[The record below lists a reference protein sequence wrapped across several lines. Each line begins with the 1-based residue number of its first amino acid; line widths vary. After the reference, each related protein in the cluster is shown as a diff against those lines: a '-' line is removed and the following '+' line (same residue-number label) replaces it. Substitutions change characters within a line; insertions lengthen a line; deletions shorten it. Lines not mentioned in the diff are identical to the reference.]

1 MLHILPCLDAD
12 EMAECRRRELDLSCG
27 KAAAS
32 GASAIEAAR
41 RGHDVYGIDSK
52 VDWRQLVAAA
62 RAAKVSLRP
71 NAALPTPPAAA
82 FSETQTRGRSM
93 ALHQTPAGDRM

>member
-27 KAAAS
+27 KAAAID
-32 GASAIEAAR
+32 ASAVEASR

-52 VDWRQLVAAA
+52 VDWRQLVEVA
-62 RAAKVSLRP
+62 RAAKVSRRP

-82 FSETQTRGRSM
+82 FRETQALSRSS
-93 ALHQTPAGDRM
+93 ALYQTPAGDRM